1 MSWNTVNDIDCR
13 CAGPVVNLCLGGFVA
28 AIRITSLLSMGML
41 RNTFVTSVCRFTMLH
56 APQSMQIKNA
66 HAFRALLIVA
76 DENGNHMH
84 VSVAS
89 LLCCLLTL
97 WYMMASGCFVIHYPS
112 LLPRVVAQQLVC
124 CACNLHHTVM
134 SSSIADNVM
143 TVAECVERGASLR
156 VSMGVAAAA
165 ALRRPY

>member
-1 MSWNTVNDIDCR
+1 MSCNTNGECV

-84 VSVAS
+84 VSAMS
-89 LLCCLLTL
+89 LHFCSLTL
-97 WYMMASGCFVIHYPS
+97 YYMLLALANCQMMDSDFV
-112 LLPRVVAQQLVC
+112 
-124 CACNLHHTVM
+124 
-134 SSSIADNVM
+134 
-143 TVAECVERGASLR
+143 
-156 VSMGVAAAA
+156 
-165 ALRRPY
+165 

>member
-1 MSWNTVNDIDCR
+1 M
-13 CAGPVVNLCLGGFVA
+13 A

-89 LLCCLLTL
+89 LHCSLEVLLYICCCLLL
-97 WYMMASGCFVIHYPS
+97 
-112 LLPRVVAQQLVC
+112 
-124 CACNLHHTVM
+124 
-134 SSSIADNVM
+134 
-143 TVAECVERGASLR
+143 AEG
-156 VSMGVAAAA
+156 
-165 ALRRPY
+165 

>member
-1 MSWNTVNDIDCR
+1 MLDCVQTSADMAICAKNQAMDIDVECA

-84 VSVAS
+84 V
-89 LLCCLLTL
+89 
-97 WYMMASGCFVIHYPS
+97 
-112 LLPRVVAQQLVC
+112 
-124 CACNLHHTVM
+124 
-134 SSSIADNVM
+134 
-143 TVAECVERGASLR
+143 GAKQI
-156 VSMGVAAAA
+156 
-165 ALRRPY
+165 